1 MNSEVKK
8 WKGHQDCFNLAL
20 DVNWGSFTNMVL
32 MFVPSNWYFVCFVLW
47 LQVLTFM
54 EVEELWAFGLFVLL
68 VHSQAYHLC
77 CFLFMANL
85 EALPRIGSMY
95 FMMAG
100 NWRGL
105 DYKEQMFDQARQ
117 FGGFEKNYL
126 SFSNFVFFGGEF
138 MTIWVYAINFML
150 CVVGEECSIA
160 IDSFFTIVM

>member
-1 MNSEVKK
+1 
-8 WKGHQDCFNLAL
+8 
-20 DVNWGSFTNMVL
+20 
-32 MFVPSNWYFVCFVLW
+32 
-47 LQVLTFM
+47 
-54 EVEELWAFGLFVLL
+54 
-68 VHSQAYHLC
+68 
-77 CFLFMANL
+77 MANL

-138 MTIWVYAINFML
+138 MTI
-150 CVVGEECSIA
+150 
-160 IDSFFTIVM
+160 